1 MAHLSSS
8 EEIWPFKVF
17 ERHAD
22 FGITHE
28 RVFLRDG
35 CGQFR
40 KRQGLDLQ
48 ATGGSQRYEAVGW
61 DGDGLIVFRS
71 KSEMDLEDIT
81 ISQPVQRMAISRQGW
96 ILDLN
101 PCAVRSTG
109 CRTFRR
115 LPVRNKDSQ

>member
-1 MAHLSSS
+1 ML
-8 EEIWPFKVF
+8 
-17 ERHAD
+17 
-22 FGITHE
+22 
-28 RVFLRDG
+28 L
-35 CGQFR
+35 
-40 KRQGLDLQ
+40 LDSLPIDDTVPSVPHSATLWTFDKIIRAIGLQ

-81 ISQPVQRMAISRQGW
+81 ISQPVQRMASSRQGW

-115 LPVRNKDSQ
+115 LPVRSKDSQED